1 MEEVEIDYKKV
12 RLEKNG
18 FDENNFYDF
27 FFLKLEFDKISKINP
42 PCNF

>member
-1 MEEVEIDYKKV
+1 METMEEVEIDYKKV

-27 FFLKLEFDKISKINP
+27 FF
-42 PCNF
+42 